1 MSDNKELRY
10 KLSLQD
16 LFSKKMQGAVDQTKR
31 MDSTMSGLGTR
42 IAGVAAGLGL
52 GALAK
57 EMVSTGAKF
66 DSYKLQLETLLGSQ
80 RLAADAFN
88 QIKADAAKTPFD
100 VESLTRANSMLISA
114 GASAGEARETVLGL
128 GNAIAATGGGSD
140 ELMRMSVNL
149 QQIKTLGKAS
159 AMDVKQFAFAGIPIY
174 QMLAKTMGITVEK
187 ARTLDVTYEQLKMAF
202 EKSAA
207 AGGMFAGGLEKQ
219 SKSIGGQISNLK
231 DQFTNT
237 LVEFY
242 DKLKPAI
249 ASIISGLSKM
259 LGWVSRNKE
268 TVILFGKI
276 ALAIGG
282 VVVAVKAWT
291 FASGI
296 ATTAMSAMTTANA
309 ALNLSLGTTLGTVGL
324 LAAGIAALGVAI
336 YGAISSYQELQSIQ
350 SGIAVSNPK
359 KVIDDEINSVNALAD
374 SYNKMGMSREKAMMS
389 AIQYEKKQLAQD
401 IRDAQSR
408 LGSAT
413 TDEGRLAA
421 KNKLNELSLQ
431 GRTLNDQS
439 NYLIS
444 SYSQGKS
451 LASAKGGRTGGG
463 SSSSA
468 GSSTEISATRPQ
480 SIVINIGKMVETFE
494 LHSTNVSEGFDKIKQ
509 KLGNMLAEVAND
521 GNNAALNS

>member
-242 DKLKPAI
+242 DRLKPAI
-249 ASIISGLSKM
+249 ASIISGLSSI
-259 LGWVSRNKE
+259 LSWVAKNKE
-268 TVILFGKI
+268 TIVFLGKV
-276 ALAIGG
+276 ALGIGAI
-282 VVVAVKAWT
+282 VVAYKSWIGVTQLMQTAQL
-291 FASGI
+291 ALN
-296 ATTAMSAMTTANA
+296 TAMTLNPIGAVIAAVMGLVAAFVALKSEWDAITERIQANDKNAFQSEITAVETLTKKYSNLNKEQAISAAISEERTRLSGQLASARSAIEAERGKGITGMDNDRLLELTQKER
-309 ALNLSLGTTLGTVGL
+309 ALRVKQGALGTNSFRSLVG
-324 LAAGIAALGVAI
+324 
-336 YGAISSYQELQSIQ
+336 
-350 SGIAVSNPK
+350 
-359 KVIDDEINSVNALAD
+359 
-374 SYNKMGMSREKAMMS
+374 
-389 AIQYEKKQLAQD
+389 
-401 IRDAQSR
+401 DAY
-408 LGSAT
+408 
-413 TDEGRLAA
+413 D
-421 KNKLNELSLQ
+421 KNK
-431 GRTLNDQS
+431 G
-439 NYLIS
+439 
-444 SYSQGKS
+444 
-451 LASAKGGRTGGG
+451 LASAKGGKTAGG
-463 SSSSA
+463 SSSTSG

-480 SIVINIGKMVETFE
+480 SIVINI
-494 LHSTNVSEGFDKIKQ
+494 
-509 KLGNMLAEVAND
+509 ND
-521 GNNAALNS
+521 GLVKNLTVQGGGGPVQDWAQAIRREISKALVEVGNDANNIALNS

>member
-1 MSDNKELRY
+1 MSDNKEFKY

-31 MDSTMSGLGTR
+31 MDSSMSGLGTR

-149 QQIKTLGKAS
+149 QQIKTIGKAS

-187 ARTLDVTYEQLKMAF
+187 ARTMDVTYENLKMAF

-237 LVEFY
+237 LVDFY
-242 DKLKPAI
+242 DRLKPAI
-249 ASIISGLSKM
+249 ASIISGLSSM
-259 LGWVSRNKE
+259 LGWVGRNKD

-282 VVVAVKAWT
+282 IVLAVKAWT
-291 FASGI
+291 T
-296 ATTAMSAMTTANA
+296 ATAIMQA
-309 ALNLSLGTTLGTVGL
+309 AQIGLNLAMAANPIGAVIVAVMALVAAVAILISEYKTVQDLHEQSLKKNMASTYKEEATQVQFLADKYEKLGYSKLQAESKALASSKNT
-324 LAAGIAALGVAI
+324 LAAEYADV
-336 YGAISSYQELQSIQ
+336 
-350 SGIAVSNPK
+350 K
-359 KVIDDEINSVNALAD
+359 NSLAT
-374 SYNKMGMSREKAMMS
+374 
-389 AIQYEKKQLAQD
+389 
-401 IRDAQSR
+401 
-408 LGSAT
+408 AT
-413 TDEGRLAA
+413 TDEQKRLAQQRLA
-421 KNKLNELSLQ
+421 SLG
-431 GRTLNDQS
+431 GRNAALTD
-439 NYLIS
+439 IS
-444 SYSQGKS
+444 SKGLSSVLGKGSDS

-463 SSSSA
+463 SSSSSA

-480 SIVINIGKMVETFE
+480 SIVINI
-494 LHSTNVSEGFDKIKQ
+494 
-509 KLGNMLAEVAND
+509 ND
-521 GNNAALNS
+521 GLVKNLTVQGGGGPVQDWAQSIRREISKALVEVGNDANNIALNS

>member
-1 MSDNKELRY
+1 MSGNNELKYR
-10 KLSLQD
+10 LSLQD

-31 MDSTMSGLGTR
+31 MDSSMSGLGTR

-52 GALAK
+52 AGLAK

-80 RLAADAFN
+80 KLAADAFN
-88 QIKADAAKTPFD
+88 QIKLDAAKTPFD

-174 QMLAKTMGITVEK
+174 QMLAKTMGISVEK
-187 ARTLDVTYEQLKMAF
+187 ARTLDVTYEQLKTSF
-202 EKSAA
+202 EKAA
-207 AGGMFAGGLEKQ
+207 GAGGMFAGGLEKQ

-296 ATTAMSAMTTANA
+296 ATAAMGAMTTANA
-309 ALNLSLGTTLGTVGL
+309 MLNLSLGTTLGTVGL
-324 LAAGIAALGVAI
+324 LTAAFVAMGIAI
-336 YGAISSYQELQSIQ
+336 YGAITSYNELKDFQSGKGVRDSGMKDEINTVTSLAERYERLGMSKAKAMQSAIRFEKNELLRQTTELQSSISGETDSDKLIAKKRQLMSIQ
-350 SGIAVSNPK
+350 G
-359 KVIDDEINSVNALAD
+359 
-374 SYNKMGMSREKAMMS
+374 
-389 AIQYEKKQLAQD
+389 QLATL
-401 IRDAQSR
+401 S
-408 LGSAT
+408 
-413 TDEGRLAA
+413 DE
-421 KNKLNELSLQ
+421 K
-431 GRTLNDQS
+431 T
-439 NYLIS
+439 LIS
-444 SYSQGKS
+444 EYSARKS
-451 LASAKGGRTGGG
+451 LASAKGGRAAGG
-463 SSSSA
+463 SSSSG

-494 LHSTNVSEGFDKIKQ
+494 LHSTNVTEGFDKIKQ